1 MFLYVEY
8 AGHAVEMMLSMN
20 LLHVDG
26 IVICSGDGLVYE
38 VLYFLI
44 YLNNVLLDDFPNCPS
59 YHHY

>member
-1 MFLYVEY
+1 MSLYVEY

-38 VLYFLI
+38 VHVLYFL
-44 YLNNVLLDDFPNCPS
+44 V
-59 YHHY
+59 